1 MPQTPMTVR
10 IDSQQKAM
18 FDSLCEQF
26 GMSANTAINIFVRQ
40 VIRLRRIPFIISATE
55 TDEDLRAKAIEAFQ
69 SLRKEAETS
78 MEPEMTLEEIN
89 AEINSVRKARR
100 HPHLKSSLLSKNDNP
115 QYEETT
121 PRNASPLCPTV

>member
-40 VIRLRRIPFIISATE
+40 VIRLRSIPFIISATE
-55 TDEDLRAKAIEAFQ
+55 ADEDIRAKAIKTIREIREDAKN
-69 SLRKEAETS
+69 R
-78 MEPEMTLEEIN
+78 PELTLEEIN
-89 AEINSVRKARR
+89 AEINAVREAKG
-100 HPHLKSSLLSKNDNP
+100 
-115 QYEETT
+115 
-121 PRNASPLCPTV
+121 

>member
-1 MPQTPMTVR
+1 MPLTPMTVR
-10 IDSQQKAM
+10 IDSKQKAA

-55 TDEDLRAKAIEAFQ
+55 SDEDIRAKAIEAFQ

-78 MEPEMTLEEIN
+78 VDSEMTLEDIN
-89 AEINSVRKARR
+89 AEINAVREARR
-100 HPHLKSSLLSKNDNP
+100 K
-115 QYEETT
+115 Q
-121 PRNASPLCPTV
+121 V

>member
-1 MPQTPMTVR
+1 MPQTAMTVR
-10 IDSQQKAM
+10 IDNQQKAM

-40 VIRLRRIPFIISATE
+40 VIRLRRIPFTIAAAESEENIS
-55 TDEDLRAKAIEAFQ
+55 AKAIEAFQ

-89 AEINSVRKARR
+89 AEINAVREARR
-100 HPHLKSSLLSKNDNP
+100 
-115 QYEETT
+115 Q
-121 PRNASPLCPTV
+121 TV